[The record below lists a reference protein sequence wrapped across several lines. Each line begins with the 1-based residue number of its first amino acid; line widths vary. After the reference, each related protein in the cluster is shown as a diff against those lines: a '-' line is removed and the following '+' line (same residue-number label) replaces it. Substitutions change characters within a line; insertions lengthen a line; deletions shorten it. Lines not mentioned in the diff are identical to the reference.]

1 MNWNQKT
8 IKETLAQKAKSLGI
22 RMPQVQNLL
31 AQERFIARLAKTELG
46 TKFVWKGGSLILRA
60 YSTLEIPRY
69 TVDLDF
75 LVKGISISDVKNI
88 FIEATKVHL
97 DDGFLFENITTMPME
112 RDLPYGGERFEIAWT
127 LFGKHN
133 SESLKIDVAAGDI
146 VKEKTIQTSD
156 LFLCPDADETLS
168 FLVYPPE
175 FIIAEK
181 LETVVNFGTG
191 NTRVKDL
198 IDIWTLKQ
206 NISTQ
211 DLIPAIE
218 ECFQNR
224 KTKLNWSEIE
234 EIFSDETYAR
244 FVDEAM
250 KRNYLYLKLPE
261 TKKML
266 KELLIWIN
274 ELEEFK
280 SI

>member
-8 IKETLAQKAKSLGI
+8 MKETLAHRAKSLGI
-22 RMPQVQNLL
+22 RMPQAQNLL
-31 AQERFIARLAKTELG
+31 AQERFIARLAKTEFG

-75 LVKGISISDVKNI
+75 LAKGILISDVKNV
-88 FIEATKVHL
+88 FNEAVKVHL
-97 DDGFLFENITTMPME
+97 DDGFIFKDITTVPME
-112 RDLPYGGERFEIAWT
+112 RDLTYGGERFEIAWT

-133 SESLKIDVAAGDI
+133 SEALKIDVAAGDI
-146 VKEKTIQTSD
+146 VKEKNIQMSD

-168 FLVYPPE
+168 FLVYPRE

-198 IDIWTLKQ
+198 IDLWTLKQ
-206 NISTQ
+206 NISVQ

-218 ECFQNR
+218 QCFKNR
-224 KTKLNWSEIE
+224 KTTLNWNEIK
-234 EIFSDETYAR
+234 EIFSDDAYVQ
-244 FVDEAM
+244 FVGEAM
-250 KRNYLYLKLPE
+250 QRNYLYLKLPE
-261 TKKML
+261 TKVML
-266 KELLIWIN
+266 KELLLWIN
-274 ELEEFK
+274 ELENFK
-280 SI
+280 S